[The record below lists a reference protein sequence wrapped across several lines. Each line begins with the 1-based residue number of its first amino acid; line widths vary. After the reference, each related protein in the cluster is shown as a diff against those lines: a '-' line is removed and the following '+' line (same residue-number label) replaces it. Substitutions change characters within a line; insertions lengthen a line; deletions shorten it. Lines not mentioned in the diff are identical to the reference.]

1 MPEMQGVPTSLTDT
15 NGSFAVR
22 SQQVSFPLMLILA
35 AGLAS
40 VAGCNRGHSADVV
53 ATVNGRA
60 IMRTELD
67 KRYQSQ
73 LGEAPQ
79 QQQLPQEQADS
90 LRLNV
95 LHAMIDEEI
104 VQQRAEKMNLM
115 ATNEEVDAKF
125 AEMKAPFPEDQ

>member
-1 MPEMQGVPTSLTDT
+1 MPEMQDVPTSLTDT
-15 NGSFAVR
+15 NGSFTVR
-22 SQQVSFPLMLILA
+22 SSHQVSFPLMLILA

-53 ATVNGRA
+53 ATVNGHA

-67 KRYQSQ
+67 KGYQAQ
-73 LGEAPQ
+73 LNDAPQ
-79 QQQLPQEQADS
+79 QQQLSQDQADS

-95 LHAMIDEEI
+95 LRVLIDQEI
-104 VQQRAEKMNLM
+104 VQQRAEKMNLT

-125 AEMKAPFPEDQ
+125 AEMKAPYPE